1 MKITLLA
8 AIKSFLPVE
17 DNNERSKRKKECFIL
32 VYRQFSPQPDGGRV
46 PEGPWRRQFEV
57 KSAGTAPVG
66 INPKSIEVMK
76 EAGIDISAQSSDR
89 LERQMIEEAD
99 YLITLCGDA
108 RDNCPVVAPE
118 VERSHW
124 PLEDPSHG
132 EGTKEE
138 TLARFRRTRDLVKK
152 YVEDLIA
159 ELNT

>member
-1 MKITLLA
+1 MSAQKEKKNVL
-8 AIKSFLPVE
+8 FLCTGNSV
-17 DNNERSKRKKECFIL
+17 RSQMAEGFLRAL
-32 VYRQFSPQPDGGRV
+32 GGDR
-46 PEGPWRRQFEV
+46 FEV
-57 KSAGTAPVG
+57 ISAGTDPVG
-66 INPKSIEVMK
+66 VNPRSIEIMK

-108 RDNCPVVAPE
+108 RDNCPVVPPE
-118 VERSHW
+118 VESRHW

-132 EGTKEE
+132 EGTEE
-138 TLARFRRTRDLVKK
+138 EIITSFRRTRDLVKK

>member
-1 MKITLLA
+1 MSVQKEKKNVL
-8 AIKSFLPVE
+8 FLCTGNSV
-17 DNNERSKRKKECFIL
+17 RS
-32 VYRQFSPQPDGGRV
+32 QMA
-46 PEGPWRRQFEV
+46 EGFLRALGDDRFEV